1 VEAEGRSQDDDAGD
15 RAGAE
20 PLRVELEKLVML
32 EEVAERR
39 QRLIEERLDA
49 AVEAGM
55 SPDDIRAQLRLSKET
70 LATILGR
77 DAPPELAERLGI
89 DREDAEPI
97 RDGAG

>member
-1 VEAEGRSQDDDAGD
+1 VKAEGRPQEDDAGD
-15 RAGAE
+15 YAGAG
-20 PLRVELEKLVML
+20 PLRAELEKLVLL

-77 DAPPELAERLGI
+77 DAPPELAARLGI
-89 DREDAEPI
+89 DREDAEPL
-97 RDGAG
+97 RDSAG

>member
-1 VEAEGRSQDDDAGD
+1 MEAEERPQRDDAGD
-15 RAGAE
+15 SAGVA
-20 PLRVELEKLVML
+20 PLREELEKLVLL

-70 LATILGR
+70 LAKILGR

-89 DREDAEPI
+89 DREDAEPL
-97 RDGAG
+97 RDRAG